1 MHRKDEIH
9 VSQKFGLLMQKCVW
23 FVVHSANRQTV
34 HLPVSG
40 ICIIKPETREVQQ
53 KLKWELTPLTLSRKE
68 RDRWLIWNPHSSD
81 RLSGFAEKQN
91 RGSPQT
97 GCFPRITKQI
107 KEPVLS
113 IKNAKTVQSVRI
125 NPLAIQIDP
134 PEVISHD
141 EDSYTDAPVW
151 MTKKE

>member
-1 MHRKDEIH
+1 M
-9 VSQKFGLLMQKCVW
+9 
-23 FVVHSANRQTV
+23 
-34 HLPVSG
+34 
-40 ICIIKPETREVQQ
+40 
-53 KLKWELTPLTLSRKE
+53 
-68 RDRWLIWNPHSSD
+68 IWNPHSRD

-97 GCFPRITKQI
+97 GCFPRITKQT

-141 EDSYTDAPVW
+141 EDSYTDAPV
-151 MTKKE
+151 

>member
-1 MHRKDEIH
+1 M
-9 VSQKFGLLMQKCVW
+9 
-23 FVVHSANRQTV
+23 
-34 HLPVSG
+34 
-40 ICIIKPETREVQQ
+40 
-53 KLKWELTPLTLSRKE
+53 
-68 RDRWLIWNPHSSD
+68 IWNPHSSD
-81 RLSGFAEKQN
+81 RLSGFSEKLN

-141 EDSYTDAPVW
+141 EDSYTDAPV
-151 MTKKE
+151 

>member
-1 MHRKDEIH
+1 M
-9 VSQKFGLLMQKCVW
+9 
-23 FVVHSANRQTV
+23 
-34 HLPVSG
+34 
-40 ICIIKPETREVQQ
+40 
-53 KLKWELTPLTLSRKE
+53 
-68 RDRWLIWNPHSSD
+68 D

-113 IKNAKTVQSVRI
+113 INSAKTEQSVEI
-125 NPLAIQIDP
+125 NSLAIQIDP

-141 EDSYTDAPVW
+141 EEISTDAPV
-151 MTKKE
+151 

>member
-1 MHRKDEIH
+1 M
-9 VSQKFGLLMQKCVW
+9 
-23 FVVHSANRQTV
+23 
-34 HLPVSG
+34 
-40 ICIIKPETREVQQ
+40 
-53 KLKWELTPLTLSRKE
+53 
-68 RDRWLIWNPHSSD
+68 
-81 RLSGFAEKQN
+81 
-91 RGSPQT
+91 

-141 EDSYTDAPVW
+141 EDSYTDAPV
-151 MTKKE
+151 

>member
-1 MHRKDEIH
+1 MR
-9 VSQKFGLLMQKCVW
+9 
-23 FVVHSANRQTV
+23 
-34 HLPVSG
+34 
-40 ICIIKPETREVQQ
+40 
-53 KLKWELTPLTLSRKE
+53 
-68 RDRWLIWNPHSSD
+68 WNPHSSD

-97 GCFPRITKQI
+97 GCFPRITKQT

-141 EDSYTDAPVW
+141 EDSYTDAPV
-151 MTKKE
+151 